1 MIKRL
6 LKIFKFEKPK
16 HNINKPINGVCIEI
30 PDWDQLFMTMAHLIA
45 RKSKD
50 TSTKTGSII
59 VDNMNRIKSLGY
71 NGFPRGVDDSVEERY
86 QRPTKYFYVT
96 HSEANSILNYRGD
109 LEGCK
114 IYVTWSPCCECSKMI
129 IQSGIKEVIIHEE
142 FDNID
147 MDSRWDASTEAATT
161 MLEEAGVEVRK
172 WSGKV
177 LDLSIGL
184 KNGHI
189 VDL

>member
-1 MIKRL
+1 MLKRL
-6 LKIFKFEKPK
+6 KKLFGLDKPK
-16 HNINKPINGVCIEI
+16 HNPHQQVGGVCIEI
-30 PDWDQLFMTMAHLIA
+30 PDWDQLYMTMAHLIA

-50 TSTKTGSII
+50 TSTKTGSVI
-59 VDNMNRIKSLGY
+59 VDQQNRVVSLGY
-71 NGFPRGVDDSVEERY
+71 NGFPRGVDDSIDERY
-86 QRPTKYFYVT
+86 QRPTKYFYT
-96 HSEANSILNYRGD
+96 EHSERNSIFNARRD

-114 IYVTWSPCCECSKMI
+114 IYVTWQPCCDCARAL
-129 IQSGIKEVIIHEE
+129 IQVGIKEVIVHEE

-147 MDSRWDASTEAATT
+147 MDSRWDASTEAANT
-161 MLEEAGVEVRK
+161 MLEEAGVEVRR

-189 VDL
+189 VEL